1 MQNCNTAGG
10 KSAAASGLL
19 AAAMMVWLAGPAFT
33 QTIRMPTDFREQRAD
48 PVAGPRMGEP
58 CSGCGV
64 ITAIREIQTQQPIPV
79 PKPLQ
84 GDLIDRGPGASVPI
98 GAVIALPDAGGRS
111 YVGGVGTP
119 EMRERFTQ
127 YTYQIVVKLDAG
139 SETILERRDASR
151 YRVGDRVR
159 LQGIQLELLAP

>member
-1 MQNCNTAGG
+1 MWWQAD
-10 KSAAASGLL
+10 ARA
-19 AAAMMVWLAGPAFT
+19 
-33 QTIRMPTDFREQRAD
+33 EQ
-48 PVAGPRMGEP
+48 PEIIEQEEVQP
-58 CSGCGV
+58 GC
-64 ITAIREIQTQQPIPV
+64 A
-79 PKPLQ
+79 